1 MKKEKKPNVVIL
13 GILTLVTIVFWIGL
27 SAYRSL
33 TLEPSVNV
41 PPEILEP
48 ISPTLDLE
56 SLSKVGGRIYFQD
69 QDLANIV
76 LAPPPSPSPEA
87 TPEPTELPEEQEEA
101 TESATSETSEATES
115 ATESG
120 DIIQ

>member
-13 GILTLVTIVFWIGL
+13 GILTLVTILFWIGL

-33 TLEPSVNV
+33 TIEPSVNV
-41 PPEILEP
+41 PSEILEP
-48 ISPTLDLE
+48 ISPSLDLE
-56 SLSKVGGRIYFQD
+56 SLSRVSGRIYFQE

-76 LAPPPSPSPEA
+76 LVAPPSPSPEA

-115 ATESG
+115 GEVSP
-120 DIIQ
+120 